1 MLYAVLQAL
10 HVLAVVVWVGGMVFA
25 HFFLRPAV
33 SALPPPVRL
42 PLMQAVLDRFFA
54 AVLAAAAVTL
64 ATGLWMIGRVA
75 KQVVQSGGSF
85 SMPPSWTVMAALG
98 VLMILIFGH
107 IRFVLHKRLRAAV
120 QAADW
125 ARGGEQLAAIRRWVS
140 ANLAL
145 GVLVILVAVLR
156 LPA

>member
-1 MLYAVLQAL
+1 MLYAVLNAL

-33 SALPPPVRL
+33 AGLPMAQRV
-42 PLMQAVLDRFFA
+42 PLMQEVLGRFFA
-54 AVLAAAAVTL
+54 AVLVAAGLTL

-75 KQVVQSGGSF
+75 KQVVQTGGSF
-85 SMPPSWTVMAALG
+85 SMPPSWTLMAALG

-107 IRFVLHKRLRAAV
+107 IRFVLYKRLRLAA
-120 QAADW
+120 QAQDW
-125 ARGGEQLAAIRRWVS
+125 ARGGEQLAAIRRWVG

-145 GVLVILVAVLR
+145 GVLVILAAVLKW
-156 LPA
+156 PA

>member
-1 MLYAVLQAL
+1 MLYAVLNAL
-10 HVLAVVVWVGGMVFA
+10 HVLAVVLWVGGMVFA

-33 SALPPPVRL
+33 AALPPPQRL
-42 PLMQAVLDRFFA
+42 PLMRDVLGRFFTAVL
-54 AVLAAAAVTL
+54 VAAAVTL
-64 ATGLWMIGRVA
+64 GTGLWMIGRVA
-75 KQVVQSGGSF
+75 KQAVQSGGSF

-107 IRFVLHKRLRAAV
+107 IRFVLYKRLAAAV
-120 QAADW
+120 AAGDW
-125 ARGGEQLAAIRRWVS
+125 ARGAEQLAALRRWVG

-145 GVLVILVAVLR
+145 GVTTIAVAILR